1 MLVDLINGGINDL
14 IAESTSLLCKFA
26 SSMYIFLPY
35 SLPPNFHTSFRSL
48 TGVELRG
55 PSNFGNR
62 PPRDSTNLPSHL
74 DQLGLARDDSAVLD
88 GRSVGTSNVSVD
100 RQVPVKVRKDL
111 LGTRDIPP
119 VAHQI
124 ADDGEH
130 ADELDACLLHA
141 GVGRVAD
148 ELGVSAA
155 SFDVGEDGVAL
166 GAERQ
171 SEEGGAD
178 IGGDT
183 GDDDLLLAGGLDG
196 GAEIGV
202 VPSTVV

>member
-1 MLVDLINGGINDL
+1 MAIDRPKIPRN
-14 IAESTSLLCKFA
+14 
-26 SSMYIFLPY
+26 SS
-35 SLPPNFHTSFRSL
+35 
-48 TGVELRG
+48 
-55 PSNFGNR
+55 
-62 PPRDSTNLPSHL
+62 SHL
-74 DQLGLARDDSAVLD
+74 DQLSLTRDDGAVLD
-88 GRSVGTSNVSVD
+88 GRSLGTSNVSVD
-100 RQVPVKVRKDL
+100 RQVLVKVRKDL

-166 GAERQ
+166 SAERQ

-178 IGGDT
+178 VGGDA